1 MERTMVMAQ
10 EETGASR
17 PSARSSAAKAGT
29 GGGGSSG
36 SSKPDEGKG
45 QSNGQTQ
52 EQAAEQSADQ
62 AAAAALMLAAAQ
74 AFAEQMA
81 GVMRD
86 VFTEQRSIF
95 AEQAQLREA
104 DYTLVRQMLEEQ
116 HQRRASDA
124 LLLEKIEK
132 QGEAKRREHYDP
144 RPGSARPGQLR
155 IGLQF
160 NALSTVLG
168 SRKRTGPDR
177 DHSLIAPPE
186 IRRVAMGGKTRYL
199 LRFVSSLPPTA
210 ETVLVRFMDGSTGG
224 DRVDKLTDNSLE
236 IASDQVQSVELLDG
250 RDLPIAL
257 GIPYRG

>member
-1 MERTMVMAQ
+1 MVMAQ
-10 EETGASR
+10 EDTGASR
-17 PSARSSAAKAGT
+17 PSARSSAAKAGSS
-29 GGGGSSG
+29 GGGGS
-36 SSKPDEGKG
+36 KPEEGKPQETKG
-45 QSNGQTQ
+45 QSTGQGQ
-52 EQAAEQSADQ
+52 EQSAADQ

-116 HQRRASDA
+116 HQRQANDA
-124 LLLEKIEK
+124 VLLEKIEK
-132 QGEAKRREHYDP
+132 QGEVKRREHYEP

-177 DHSLIAPPE
+177 DNSLIAPPE
-186 IRRVAMGGKTRYL
+186 IRRVDLGGRTRYL
-199 LRFVSSLPPTA
+199 LKFVAALPPTA
-210 ETVLVRFMDGSTGG
+210 ETVLVRFLDGSTGG
-224 DRVDKLTDNSLE
+224 DRVDKLADNSLE
-236 IASDQVQSVELLDG
+236 IASDQVQAVELLDG

>member
-1 MERTMVMAQ
+1 MVMAQ
-10 EETGASR
+10 EDTGASR
-17 PSARSSAAKAGT
+17 PSARSSAAKAGS
-29 GGGGSSG
+29 GGGGG
-36 SSKPDEGKG
+36 SKPDEGKG
-45 QSNGQTQ
+45 QSSGQAA
-52 EQAAEQSADQ
+52 EQAAEQ

-116 HQRRASDA
+116 HQRQANDA
-124 LLLEKIEK
+124 VLLEKIEK
-132 QGEAKRREHYDP
+132 QGDVKRREHYEP

-177 DHSLIAPPE
+177 DNSLIAPPE
-186 IRRVAMGGKTRYL
+186 IRRVDLGGRTRYL
-199 LRFVSSLPPTA
+199 LKFVAALPPTA
-210 ETVLVRFMDGSTGG
+210 ETVLVRFLDGSTGG
-224 DRVDKLTDNSLE
+224 DRVDKLADNSLE
-236 IASDQVQSVELLDG
+236 ITSDQVQAVELLDG

>member
-1 MERTMVMAQ
+1 MAQ
-10 EETGASR
+10 EETGTSR
-17 PSARSSAAKAGT
+17 PSARSSAAKAGSG

-36 SSKPDEGKG
+36 KPQEPKG
-45 QSNGQTQ
+45 RSNGQAQDQT
-52 EQAAEQSADQ
+52 AEQSADQ

-74 AFAEQMA
+74 AFAEQMV

-116 HQRRASDA
+116 RQRQASDA
-124 LLLEKIEK
+124 VLLERIEK

-144 RPGSARPGQLR
+144 RPGSVRPGQLR

-177 DHSLIAPPE
+177 DNSLIAPPE
-186 IRRVAMGGKTRYL
+186 IRRVDMGGRTRYL
-199 LRFVSSLPPTA
+199 LKFVAALPPTA
-210 ETVLVRFMDGSTGG
+210 ETVLVRFLDGSTGG
-224 DRVDKLTDNSLE
+224 DRVDKLADNSLE
-236 IASDQVQSVELLDG
+236 ITSDHVQSVELLDG

>member
-1 MERTMVMAQ
+1 MVMAQ

-17 PSARSSAAKAGT
+17 PSARSSAAKAGSGG
-29 GGGGSSG
+29 GGGGSGSG
-36 SSKPDEGKG
+36 KPEEAKG
-45 QSNGQTQ
+45 QSNGHNQ
-52 EQAAEQSADQ
+52 EQAADQSADQ

-104 DYTLVRQMLEEQ
+104 DYSLVRQMLEEQ
-116 HQRRASDA
+116 RQRQATDA
-124 LLLEKIEK
+124 MLLEKIEK
-132 QGEAKRREHYDP
+132 QASGKRREHYEP
-144 RPGSARPGQLR
+144 RPGNVRPGQLR

-160 NALSTVLG
+160 NALSNVLG

-177 DHSLIAPPE
+177 DDSLIPAPE
-186 IRRVAMGGKTRYL
+186 IRRVDMGGRTRYL
-199 LRFVSSLPPTA
+199 LRFVAALPPTA
-210 ETVLVRFMDGSTGG
+210 ETVLVRFLNGSTGG
-224 DRVDKLTDNSLE
+224 DRVDKLADNSLE
-236 IASDQVQSVELLDG
+236 ISSDQVQTVELLDG